1 MYYYHTHHIT
11 AVFTKQE
18 QKEIAVNKSRPE
30 CGWFQLYSYYLKPQ
44 TNLTAD
50 ELYYEV
56 SDKDNYEYRVPGR
69 I

>member
-30 CGWFQLYSYYLKPQ
+30 CGWFRDFCNGKKHKIESKEQNLEFESWSTESSRKKEPLK
-44 TNLTAD
+44 
-50 ELYYEV
+50 
-56 SDKDNYEYRVPGR
+56 
-69 I
+69 